1 MNWKRTVGAL
11 IIGTLII
18 LLIRYSQSSKSSN
31 LVMLQG
37 TTMGPI
43 PYTVK
48 YLHSENKSHQVEVDS
63 LLIGFNNSLSTY
75 IPQSEI
81 SKFNIDDTLVY
92 ESSLF
97 YPVLQKSKEIFELTE
112 GAFDPTVG
120 PLVNAWGFG
129 PGKENRY
136 LDSLSVDSLLQM
148 VGFDKIVFD
157 EKTAIKKVPDMYL
170 DFSAIAKGYGVD
182 VVGLFLESKG
192 VTNYMVEIGG
202 EVRCRGV
209 NENDKP
215 WLIGIEDPTVTDGDQ
230 KLFTTVFLKD
240 RSLATSGNYR
250 NFYVVD
256 GKKISHT
263 ISPFTGYPVN
273 HSLLSAS
280 VFASDCMTAD
290 ALATGFMVLGVE
302 RAIEIVEKTEGFD
315 AILIYS
321 NKEGELQTYVSEG
334 IKNFTDVK

>member
-1 MNWKRTVGAL
+1 MNWKRTLGAL
-11 IIGTLII
+11 IIGALII
-18 LLIRYSQSSKSSN
+18 LLIRYSQNSQPTTI
-31 LVMLQG
+31 VVLQG

-48 YLHSENKSHQVEVDS
+48 YLHSENESYQIEVDS

-81 SKFNIDDTLVY
+81 SKFNLNDTLVY
-92 ESSLF
+92 ETALF
-97 YPVLQKSKEIFELTE
+97 FAVLKKSKEIFDLTS

-129 PGKENRY
+129 PGKENQY

-157 EKTAIKKVPDMYL
+157 EKTAVKKVPNMYL

-182 VVGLFLESKG
+182 VVGLYLESQG
-192 VTNYMVEIGG
+192 INNYMVEIGG
-202 EVRCRGV
+202 EVRCRGI
-209 NENDKP
+209 NENGKP
-215 WLIGIEDPTVTDGDQ
+215 WLIGIEDPTVSGAEQ
-230 KLFTTVFLKD
+230 RLYSTVFLKD

-263 ISPFTGYPVN
+263 ISPFTGYPVQ

-280 VFASDCMTAD
+280 VFATDCMTAD

-302 RAIEIVEKTEGFD
+302 KAIEITEGTEGFD

-321 NKEGELQTYVSEG
+321 DQEGKLQTYISDG
-334 IKNFTDVK
+334 IKNFVDIN

>member
-1 MNWKRTVGAL
+1 
-11 IIGTLII
+11 
-18 LLIRYSQSSKSSN
+18 
-31 LVMLQG
+31 
-37 TTMGPI
+37 
-43 PYTVK
+43 
-48 YLHSENKSHQVEVDS
+48 
-63 LLIGFNNSLSTY
+63 
-75 IPQSEI
+75 
-81 SKFNIDDTLVY
+81 
-92 ESSLF
+92 
-97 YPVLQKSKEIFELTE
+97 VLQKSKEIFDLTD

-129 PGKENRY
+129 PGKENNY
-136 LDSLSVDSLLQM
+136 LDSATVDSLLQK
-148 VGFDKIVFD
+148 VGFNKIVFD
-157 EKTAIKKVPDMYL
+157 NKTAIKMVPDMYL

-182 VVGLFLESKG
+182 VVGLFLESQDIN
-192 VTNYMVEIGG
+192 NYMVEIGG

-215 WLIGIEDPTVTDGDQ
+215 WLIGIEDPTVTGGDQ

-256 GKKISHT
+256 GKKVSHT

-273 HSLLSAS
+273 HSMLSAS

-302 RAIEIVEKTEGFD
+302 KSIEITERTDGFD

-321 NKEGELQTYVSEG
+321 DNEGKLQTYVSEG
-334 IKNFTDVK
+334 IRGFTDVK